1 MTKKLT
7 FLLIVG
13 CAISVPSTV
22 WANGNILF
30 TSFGPGQS
38 YDNTGIVPNSSNH
51 VGDYIF
57 GAAKFVQLMPFT
69 ASFTGNVDSVDFAA
83 FKFQTTQPINVNV
96 RIVSGL
102 GTNPSD
108 APVVDTLGSVIV
120 DSQIPS
126 VYTVNSTTHNQ
137 LTVGQR
143 YYLLMEVVAD
153 GRDLEWSF
161 NNRGIMGNNTSGN
174 GPVPWSSISGYYTT
188 DSNTQLSAFDVLAT
202 PTTTPEPAFYGVLGV
217 AMSGLFV
224 AVRRKRTV

>member
-38 YDNTGIVPNSSNH
+38 YNTGDDDNSSNH
-51 VGDYIF
+51 VGDYVG
-57 GAAKFVQLMPFT
+57 GAARYVQLMPFK

-83 FKFQTTQPINVNV
+83 FSFQTTDSITVNL

-108 APVVDTLGSVIV
+108 APVVDTLGSVEVTI
-120 DSQIPS
+120 QNI
-126 VYTVNSTTHNQ
+126 YKVNSTTHNQ
-137 LTVGQR
+137 LTVGQQ

-174 GPVPWSSISGYYTT
+174 GPVPWSSISGYYNT
-188 DSNTQLSAFDVLAT
+188 DSNTPLSAFDVLAT

-217 AMSGLFV
+217 AISGLFV
-224 AVRRKRTV
+224 AVRRTRTV